1 MGISPINFIKFKSP
15 FGFFNEIKN
24 GNISLKK
31 KKKKEQNEFK
41 SNFGEIKTGN
51 PKRKEKYQS
60 DTIKNIK
67 NIWDLRQKIIDL
79 LSDSEK
85 IGS

>member
-1 MGISPINFIKFKSP
+1 M
-15 FGFFNEIKN
+15 
-24 GNISLKK
+24 
-31 KKKKEQNEFK
+31 
-41 SNFGEIKTGN
+41 GEIKTGN

>member
-15 FGFFNEIKN
+15 FGFLKEKKN
-24 GNISLKK
+24 GKITLKK

-67 NIWDLRQKIIDL
+67 NI
-79 LSDSEK
+79 
-85 IGS
+85 